1 MCIRYNIRPGKGQG
15 KLLLVFDG
23 EVDPLFGGRELQV
36 VDASFDGGGGRQDR
50 SSKRVFGEEIFVVKE
65 GSPKVD
71 GFLGRGKRDFILC
84 LRKKGNK
91 KEEGKES
98 FHRGKDILFGSI
110 SPKVG
115 PACA

>member
-1 MCIRYNIRPGKGQG
+1 
-15 KLLLVFDG
+15 
-23 EVDPLFGGRELQV
+23 
-36 VDASFDGGGGRQDR
+36 
-50 SSKRVFGEEIFVVKE
+50 
-65 GSPKVD
+65 
-71 GFLGRGKRDFILC
+71 LC